1 MPIISSFFFAPPQTR
16 GNSSN
21 SLENKKRPKN
31 SKEVTRLKKFK
42 KISAAVLATGLL
54 ASTSMQALANETEK
68 VNTSNFEIVNL
79 QDALSNVKNETTS
92 IEDLQLISSN
102 MPMGVFVTNIFV
114 LTKNL
119 EKITNPQAK
128 AALQRN
134 IERATA
140 KLNEEQKEEEPKAE
154 EPTTETPKTEE
165 PKPEVPTETE
175 EPKVETPTTETPK
188 VEEPKAETPIVVA
201 PPAPPVEE
209 EKAEEV
215 EKETKKASH
224 HAKKA
229 ERKAAHEEKKAL
241 KHEKKMEHKQ
251 MKQVKKEERKAAH
264 HERKQNH
271 HENKGHKKEGK
282 NK

>member
-1 MPIISSFFFAPPQTR
+1 MIISSFFFAPPQTC
-16 GNSSN
+16 GITSN
-21 SLENKKRPKN
+21 SLKNRKRPKN

-68 VNTSNFEIVNL
+68 VNTSNFEVVNL

-140 KLNEEQKEEEPKAE
+140 KLNEQQKEEEPKAE
-154 EPTTETPKTEE
+154 EPSTETPKTEE

-188 VEEPKAETPIVVA
+188 VEEPKTETPVVVT

-209 EKAEEV
+209 DKAEEE
-215 EKETKKASH
+215 EKETKKEYKH
-224 HAKKA
+224 HEKKA
-229 ERKAAHEEKKAL
+229 ERKAAHQ
-241 KHEKKMEHKQ
+241 EKKMLKQEKKVEHKQ
-251 MKQVKKEERKAAH
+251 MKHQKKEERKQAH
-264 HERKQNH
+264 HEKKNNH